1 MSEMLA
7 HYELLEKLG
16 AGGMGVVYRAR
27 DTKLGREVAL
37 KLLPETLAANPAY
50 IQRFQREARSAS
62 ALNHPNICTI
72 YNIEEDRG
80 QLFIA
85 MEFMEGETLKQR
97 LERGPLDF
105 DKLLDTASQIASG
118 LAAAHAKGITHRDI
132 KPANIFLSSAGQAKI
147 LDFGLAKISASPS
160 AHEAV
165 TVSDVPGRQTA
176 DLLLTSPGTTMGTV
190 AYMSP
195 EQARGE
201 NLDARS
207 DIFSLGAVIY
217 EMATGARP
225 FEGATQVVVFDAI
238 LHFEPPPPSA
248 KRPNVSAEF
257 DRIAAKALEKDRELR
272 YQSAGELAADL
283 KRLRREMESGR
294 TTRSTAAAPWQF
306 PSGRRPWLI
315 PAVATAALVAIL
327 AILFA
332 LDVAG
337 LRSKLLGHGREI
349 RSIAVLPFVNPSG
362 DNNLEYLSDGIAQT
376 LTGNLSQVQ
385 ALHVMAFDSV
395 YGYKGRHVDPRQI
408 GRELNVSS
416 VLEGSV
422 TKVGDTLEVSTNLID
437 TSDDSELWGG
447 RYREKTS
454 NVMALEDDISQQI
467 VRAIRFRLNGEQ
479 QSKLVAHSTENTEAY
494 DFYLKGLYSTR
505 LFTPEALAQGIKDLR
520 QAITLDPNYAQAYA
534 AIAYNYGIAEDW
546 YYPPTEVMPE
556 AEAAAKKAF
565 ALDPTLGDAEGWIAY
580 VSHWYNYNHA
590 AALQEYQHAL
600 ELDPNDAEIHGMY
613 GFCLGD
619 LLRSDEAVAQNLAA
633 LKLDPASAGL
643 HHLLGQTYFYTRHF
657 DESIQQE
664 RATIEQFPGHGIVP
678 VAADTLGWSYG
689 AKGQYAQAIQAFQK
703 AHEAEPQFAEAVG
716 SLGWASALKGDRKT
730 AEQMVSELDA
740 LAKKQWVE
748 PYYYAMIYAGMGE
761 KDKAF
766 AALDKAYAA
775 RSWYMATISA
785 DAKLDS
791 LKSDPRYAKLKT
803 EVGLP

>member
-1 MSEMLA
+1 MIGKTIL
-7 HYELLEKLG
+7 HYAVVEKLG
-16 AGGMGVVYRAR
+16 GGGMGVVYKAE
-27 DTKLGREVAL
+27 DQKLGRDVAL
-37 KLLPETLAANPAY
+37 KFLPEELARDPVALE
-50 IQRFQREARSAS
+50 RFRREARAAS

-72 YNIEEDRG
+72 YDIEEDRG

-97 LERGPLDF
+97 LERGSLDF

-132 KPANIFLSSAGQAKI
+132 KPANIFLTAAGQAKI
-147 LDFGLAKISASPS
+147 LDFGLAKISTSPS

-165 TVSDVPGRQTA
+165 TVSDVAGRQTA
-176 DLLLTSPGTTMGTV
+176 DILLTSPGTTMGTV

-238 LHFEPPPPSA
+238 LHFEPSPPSA
-248 KRPNVSAEF
+248 KRPNISPEF
-257 DRIAAKALEKDRELR
+257 DRIAAKSLEKDRELR

-283 KRLRREMESGR
+283 KRLRRELESGR
-294 TTRSTAAAPWQF
+294 TTRSTVTPQS
-306 PSGRRPWLI
+306 PSRRPWLI
-315 PAVATAALVAIL
+315 PTVAIAAVVAIL
-327 AILFA
+327 AILFT

-337 LRSKLLGHGREI
+337 VRSKLLGHGREI
-349 RSIAVLPFVNPSG
+349 RSIAVLPFVNSSG
-362 DNNLEYLSDGIAQT
+362 DNSLEYLSDGIAQT

-395 YGYKGRHVDPRQI
+395 YGYKGRHADPRQI

-422 TKVGDTLEVSTNLID
+422 AKVGDALEVSTNLID

-447 RYREKTS
+447 HYREKTS

-520 QAITLDPNYAQAYA
+520 QAIALDPDYAQAYA

-546 YYPPTEVMPE
+546 YYPPSEVMPE
-556 AEAAAKKAF
+556 AEAAAKKAL
-565 ALDPTLGDAEGWIAY
+565 ALDPTSSEAEGWIAY

-590 AALQEYQHAL
+590 AAVQEYQHAL

-633 LKLDPASAGL
+633 LKLDPASAEL

-678 VAADTLGWSYG
+678 VAADTLGWSYA
-689 AKGQYAQAIQAFQK
+689 AKGQYSQAIQAFQK
-703 AHEAEPQFAEAVG
+703 AHEAEPQFAEALG
-716 SLGWASALKGDRKT
+716 SLGWASALSGDRKT
-730 AEQMVSELDA
+730 AEQMIFELDT
-740 LAKKQWVE
+740 LAEKQWVE
-748 PYYYAMIYAGMGE
+748 PYYYAMIYAGTGE